1 MSIDKLHDRIRKTK
15 NPLLMDLSVD
25 KNGIPAHILEEE
37 AGYCAAYTR
46 FCRELMEE
54 LKELIAGVRVP
65 FNAFALLGQ
74 QGVEALQSLLSYAK
88 ELGYYVVLDAPE
100 IYSPWDAER
109 IAQAIFA
116 EDTYLCDGLIISPY
130 IGTDAVKPFLPYCKE
145 GKSLFLIVR
154 SANKSAMDLQDLMTG
169 SRLVHG
175 AAAELVTR
183 HGLAYLG
190 KCGYS
195 QIGGLVGAG
204 VPASLQSIRR
214 QHDRMF
220 LLVDGIDYPSGNAK
234 NCSYAFD
241 RFGYGAVVCAG
252 PGITAA
258 WREEDACSDYL
269 AAAKQ
274 AAERYRK
281 NITRYVTVL

>member
-1 MSIDKLHDRIRKTK
+1 MSIDKLHERIRKTK

-37 AGYCAAYTR
+37 SGYCAAYTR
-46 FCRELMEE
+46 FCRELMAE
-54 LKELIAGVRVP
+54 LKDTIAGVRVP

-74 QGVEALQSLLSYAK
+74 QGVEALQSLLVYAN

-109 IAQAIFA
+109 IAQAVFA
-116 EDTYLCDGLIISPY
+116 ENTYLCDGLIISPY
-130 IGTDAVKPFLPYCKE
+130 IGSDAIKPFLPYCKE

-258 WREEDACSDYL
+258 WREEEACSDYL
-269 AAAKQ
+269 SAAKQ